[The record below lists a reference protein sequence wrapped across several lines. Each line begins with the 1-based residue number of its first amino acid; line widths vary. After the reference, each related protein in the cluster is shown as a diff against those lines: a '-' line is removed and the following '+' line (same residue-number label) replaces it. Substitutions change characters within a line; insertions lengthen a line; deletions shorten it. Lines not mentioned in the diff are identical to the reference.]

1 MFGRG
6 KDRVDG
12 TARLVSYTETRD
24 RDEFEAIIQAKLVV
38 QAEGLPA
45 TEVESYVAV
54 PLTKLPADSGTV
66 WKVRVDRGKPWNLR
80 LLDD

>member
-1 MFGRG
+1 M
-6 KDRVDG
+6 
-12 TARLVSYTETRD
+12 SYTDTRD

-54 PLTKLPADSGTV
+54 PLTKPPADAGTV
-66 WKVRVDRGKPWNLR
+66 WKVRVDRGKPWNLK

>member
-24 RDEFEAIIQAKLVV
+24 RDEFEAIVQAKLVV

-54 PLTKLPADSGTV
+54 RSRSFQPTPAPCGRSASIAENPELEAA
-66 WKVRVDRGKPWNLR
+66 R
-80 LLDD
+80 

>member
-38 QAEGLPA
+38 QARRLIDVKKEPA
-45 TEVESYVAV
+45 TS
-54 PLTKLPADSGTV
+54 
-66 WKVRVDRGKPWNLR
+66 
-80 LLDD
+80 